1 MAKFHG
7 IIGFATQRLESEDSG
22 VYVEDIEERH
32 YSGDLLRHFW
42 SNATAD
48 HVNPDVNV
56 SNEISVVVDPYLI
69 DHIHLMRYV
78 EFRGA
83 KWCVSDVDVAPPRL
97 NITIGGVYNG

>member
-48 HVNPDVNV
+48 RVNP
-56 SNEISVVVDPYLI
+56 
-69 DHIHLMRYV
+69 
-78 EFRGA
+78 
-83 KWCVSDVDVAPPRL
+83 
-97 NITIGGVYNG
+97 GVQ